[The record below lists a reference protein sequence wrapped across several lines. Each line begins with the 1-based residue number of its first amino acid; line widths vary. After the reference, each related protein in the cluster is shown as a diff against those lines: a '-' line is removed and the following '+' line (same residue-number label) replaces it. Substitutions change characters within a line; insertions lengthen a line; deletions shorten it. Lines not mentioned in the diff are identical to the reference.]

1 MPEQPAS
8 DVEQARAVLSDISSF
23 RSIVGGL
30 EFYGASSEFHAVIEV
45 CKRNAAEVADEQQA
59 PNKAY
64 LFIEDYHGK
73 TALAKAT
80 DLEARTNQLASHYL
94 DGTAGPTQKTLLDL
108 RDEKLALII
117 VDGLPEPANQRRT
130 VLERFNSLTGRGLLF
145 CRPEYSSDANLSM
158 AVQRFHLSHVDQRWL
173 DKLAWLVGMTLES
186 LRDSTGRVPPSL
198 SRAVGELP
206 ARTLVSLAN
215 VRMSG
220 RVKDIPVLANRIAET
235 VRLRSELAPIT
246 RIDGED
252 VASIFVEFFSPQPR
266 PGPPGFR
273 LWVEGESDCR
283 ILKLVARTVANTH
296 SLDFDQGLLI
306 MPLGIGREGGTSKI
320 SEVVISNQTR
330 RNNDLFLLDF
340 DEPGRHA
347 EEELHALKQDVMLL
361 NPRLSCSRH
370 DGDIEIEDYI
380 ALGCLDE
387 FYETNQSLRPEKEI
401 LRYKSPLSRRIVVD
415 GVDKEALVEW
425 LEKNASPDDLENLFV
440 LLCDI
445 RTRFSLRNP
454 VDSEELQQ
462 LHKKLQNEF
471 VDRKHMGRRPQ
482 HW

>member
-23 RSIVGGL
+23 CSIVGGL

-80 DLEARTNQLASHYL
+80 DLEARTNRLASHYL
-94 DGTAGPTQKTLLDL
+94 DGTAGATQKTLLDL
-108 RDEKLALII
+108 RDDKLALTI

-173 DKLAWLVGMTLES
+173 DKLAWLVGMTCES
-186 LRDSTGRVPPSL
+186 LRDSTGQVPPLL
-198 SRAVGELP
+198 SRAVAELP
-206 ARTLVSLAN
+206 ARTFVSLSN
-215 VRMSG
+215 VRLSG
-220 RVKDIPVLANRIAET
+220 RVKDIPVLANRIGET
-235 VRLRSELAPIT
+235 LRLRSELAPIT

-252 VASIFVEFFSPQPR
+252 LASIFVEFFSPQPR
-266 PGPPGFR
+266 SGLPGFR
-273 LWVEGESDCR
+273 VWVEGESDGR

-296 SLDFDQGLLI
+296 SLDFDQGLSI
-306 MPLGIGREGGTSKI
+306 IPLGIGREGGTSKI

-340 DEPGRHA
+340 DEAGRHA

-370 DGDIEIEDYI
+370 DGDVEIEDYI

-401 LRYKSPLSRRIVVD
+401 LRYKSPTSRRIVVD

-445 RTRFSLRNP
+445 RARFSLRNP
-454 VDSEELQQ
+454 VASEELQG

-471 VDRKHMGRRPQ
+471 VPRKHMGQRPK

>member
-1 MPEQPAS
+1 
-8 DVEQARAVLSDISSF
+8 
-23 RSIVGGL
+23 
-30 EFYGASSEFHAVIEV
+30 
-45 CKRNAAEVADEQQA
+45 
-59 PNKAY
+59 
-64 LFIEDYHGK
+64 
-73 TALAKAT
+73 
-80 DLEARTNQLASHYL
+80 
-94 DGTAGPTQKTLLDL
+94 
-108 RDEKLALII
+108 
-117 VDGLPEPANQRRT
+117 
-130 VLERFNSLTGRGLLF
+130 
-145 CRPEYSSDANLSM
+145 M

-186 LRDSTGRVPPSL
+186 LRDSTGQVPPSL
-198 SRAVGELP
+198 SRAVAELP

-220 RVKDIPVLANRIAET
+220 LVKDIPVLANRIAET
-235 VRLRSELAPIT
+235 VRMRSELAPIT

-252 VASIFVEFFSPQPR
+252 VASIFVSSFL
-266 PGPPGFR
+266 PGLDPAPPGFR

-283 ILKLVARTVANTH
+283 ILKLVARRFANTH

-340 DEPGRHA
+340 DEAGRHA
-347 EEELHALKQDVMLL
+347 EEELHALKQDAMLL

-401 LRYKSPLSRRIVVD
+401 LRSSLQYLDALSLTASIKKRLWNGLRRMPL
-415 GVDKEALVEW
+415 
-425 LEKNASPDDLENLFV
+425 
-440 LLCDI
+440 
-445 RTRFSLRNP
+445 RTI
-454 VDSEELQQ
+454 
-462 LHKKLQNEF
+462 
-471 VDRKHMGRRPQ
+471 
-482 HW
+482 